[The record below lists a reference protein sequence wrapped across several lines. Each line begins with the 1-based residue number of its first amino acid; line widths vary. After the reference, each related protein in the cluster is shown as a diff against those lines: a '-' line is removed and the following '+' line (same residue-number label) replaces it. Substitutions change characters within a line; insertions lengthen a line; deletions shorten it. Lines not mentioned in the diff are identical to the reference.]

1 MSLEGRAFPNLHIG
15 RIGLVA
21 HYFLLPASGY
31 TLTNVE
37 HAWRIIPDRIGL
49 HDVRIHELRR
59 TAASWLAIDG
69 ANLPV
74 IQQVLN
80 PSSLTCTQVYARLS
94 PHRAA
99 TASCSRTKRKDTRV
113 AGVSTSGSVLCH
125 RESPSRNTGGADV
138 RDT

>member
-1 MSLEGRAFPNLHIG
+1 VSLEGRAFPNLHIG

-37 HAWRIIPDRIGL
+37 HAWRIIPGRIGL

-80 PSSLTCTQVYARLS
+80 HSSLTCTQVYARLS
-94 PHRAA
+94 IASVRQALDQQAERILA
-99 TASCSRTKRKDTRV
+99 TIAPPNLALEGKTQEWP
-113 AGVSTSGSVLCH
+113 G
-125 RESPSRNTGGADV
+125 
-138 RDT
+138 